1 MKLERQSKTFI
12 VITFLLGLYFCF
24 IGSFPIEIKIFPMG
38 KEMQAQIHKKSK
50 VPPFK
55 DIDITVYNLNQAILT
70 SIRGYIRGDIPE
82 YRTEL
87 EDSRGYRFSITSYYD
102 GFTKY
107 ENKKLQ
113 KQINASIKNKT
124 EFTKSIR
131 QVFYMEFGIVCIL
144 LSLMFVIIN
153 KKIKNDTKQQSQSSP
168 SQYRRPKETRE
179 EFKSPKAFPKTYQQ
193 TQHPESEEEKYKNI
207 NDSIIK

>member
-24 IGSFPIEIKIFPMG
+24 IGSFPIEIKIFPIG

-50 VPPFK
+50 IPPFK
-55 DIDITVYNLNQAILT
+55 DIDITVYNLNQAIVTT
-70 SIRGYIRGDIPE
+70 SKDYKGHTL

-87 EDSRGYRFSITSYYD
+87 EDYRGYRFPVTSYYD
-102 GFTKY
+102 GLY
-107 ENKKLQ
+107 RYNNKKLQ

-124 EFTKSIR
+124 EFTNSIS
-131 QVFYMEFGIVCIL
+131 QNFFIMLGVAFIFI
-144 LSLMFVIIN
+144 SLMSVIIN

-168 SQYRRPKETRE
+168 SQYRRPK
-179 EFKSPKAFPKTYQQ
+179 
-193 TQHPESEEEKYKNI
+193 
-207 NDSIIK
+207 

>member
-113 KQINASIKNKT
+113 KLQ
-124 EFTKSIR
+124 
-131 QVFYMEFGIVCIL
+131 L
-144 LSLMFVIIN
+144 
-153 KKIKNDTKQQSQSSP
+153 
-168 SQYRRPKETRE
+168 
-179 EFKSPKAFPKTYQQ
+179 
-193 TQHPESEEEKYKNI
+193 
-207 NDSIIK
+207 